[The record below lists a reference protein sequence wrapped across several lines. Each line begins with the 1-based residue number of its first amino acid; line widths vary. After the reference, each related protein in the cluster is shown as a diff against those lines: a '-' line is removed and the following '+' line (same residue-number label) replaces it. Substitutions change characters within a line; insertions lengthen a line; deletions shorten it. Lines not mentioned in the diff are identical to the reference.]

1 MINIWVLYNGKKI
14 EFRQG
19 KLTEGDIKNEDPIRF
34 LLQAA
39 LDEIAAD
46 VTVICEDCTVG
57 VLTIDC
63 PPSRQLC
70 EQDRKSFQSSGSP
83 LKLFNEAIIGPLVDT
98 LG

>member
-19 KLTEGDIKNEDPIRF
+19 KLTEGDIKNEDSIRF

-39 LDEIAAD
+39 LEEIAAD
-46 VTVICEDCTVG
+46 VTAICEDCTVG